1 MNILFM
7 PLAYGLTAWWL
18 MLFIIII
25 MGYFFFLYAEQVKY
39 TKPSYGTIAI
49 MLWFIWL
56 IIWILIYFFNMV
68 GVI

>member
-18 MLFIIII
+18 MLFIIIV

-56 IIWILIYFFNMV
+56 IIWILIHFFDIV